1 MSKVTSFIFIIA
13 KMESFQ
19 HGLKGQRVLVP
30 KDLKKVQIILRW
42 SCDKEHLISLAL
54 KFRLTDKSVYNK
66 QQISPALVNRAF
78 ENVTVDIDWEALS
91 EQSRPRVMDLPTS
104 QECQRVL
111 QQ

>member
-13 KMESFQ
+13 KMKSSQ

-30 KDLKKVQIILRW
+30 KGLKKVQIILTW

-78 ENVTVDIDWEALS
+78 ENVTVDINWKALS